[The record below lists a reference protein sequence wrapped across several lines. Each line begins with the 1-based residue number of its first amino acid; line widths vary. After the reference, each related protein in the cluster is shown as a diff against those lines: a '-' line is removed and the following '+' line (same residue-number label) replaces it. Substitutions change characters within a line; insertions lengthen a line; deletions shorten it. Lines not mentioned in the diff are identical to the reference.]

1 MTLEEAQAEFASI
14 IQRIS
19 TDCIVD
25 EILEIK
31 RDLLSFLARLPNI
44 KEFDLLAVAI
54 NEIHPKLSG
63 MITAAIAAD
72 IKSRNAVLQGAFAL
86 LDEIAEEAEADA
98 SELRLEEPKFILQTL
113 TKSVESLKVILSAAR
128 NGNYVDAATKAEV
141 LVIVLEQARDK
152 IKLS

>member
-1 MTLEEAQAEFASI
+1 MTLEEAQAEFAGI

-44 KEFDLLAVAI
+44 KEFDPLAAAI

-72 IKSRNAVLQGAFAL
+72 IKSRNDVLQGAFAL
-86 LDEIAEEAEADA
+86 LNEIAEEAEADA
-98 SELRLEEPKFILQTL
+98 SELRLEEPKLILQTL
-113 TKSVESLKVILSAAR
+113 TKSVESLKVILSDAR
-128 NGNYVDAATKAEV
+128 NGNYVEAATKAEV

-152 IKLS
+152 IKPS